1 MRKRL
6 RKLHMKDKQINED
19 TLGEAPTSC
28 YKDKKGGVG
37 VKRRGW
43 WWS

>member
-19 TLGEAPTSC
+19 TLGEAGRCEAGPRSAAS
-28 YKDKKGGVG
+28 KGSAEVL
-37 VKRRGW
+37 
-43 WWS
+43 